1 MGGGYWVSVLPVPAP
16 LLGAENQV
24 LEPGKE
30 APGRGPPHQS
40 CPTQEPPWAPGPL
53 LVPTPKSVS
62 LLWPRCDVLVTPAQL
77 TRASGQE
84 DRKACMTGQDE
95 DIGCSWPR
103 GLRSFSEVGSWW
115 GRGPLQV
122 WGRLGT
128 SGSAARILIPVRC
141 RPRSAS
147 ALVGSFPIPFLQPPP
162 LPATFQVKPAP
173 GQSNSGPGS

>member
-16 LLGAENQV
+16 LLGAENQL

-30 APGRGPPHQS
+30 ARGRGPPHQS
-40 CPTQEPPWAPGPL
+40 CPIQEPPWAPGPL

-62 LLWPRCDVLVTPAQL
+62 LFWPPCDVSVTPAQL

-115 GRGPLQV
+115 GRGPLLVRGRVSRTSDLRV
-122 WGRLGT
+122 WGPQGLRPESSYR
-128 SGSAARILIPVRC
+128 SGAVRGQ
-141 RPRSAS
+141 RQPWLVHSPFPSLSLPRS
-147 ALVGSFPIPFLQPPP
+147 PPP
-162 LPATFQVKPAP
+162 FR
-173 GQSNSGPGS
+173 